1 MGKQIFY
8 RGYLTSCNY
17 ACHYCP
23 FSKRKM
29 TKGQIEKDEK
39 ALWNF
44 IDHMKQ
50 EKEKHAVQIVPYG
63 EALVHEYYWRGLAE
77 LSQIAME
84 EYTGCQ
90 TNLSFSVEKM
100 LGIYEKY
107 KGRKEK
113 LRLWCTFHPSMTTVE
128 EFVEQCQK
136 LEKAGVSF
144 CVGMVGNP
152 EKIPTL
158 LKLRKRL
165 PDSVYVW
172 VNKMEGRKKAYTMEE
187 VEVFQ
192 KVDPYFFL
200 QLEHRKADLQKCGHS
215 VFYEADGSKYFCNL
229 HAAAK
234 GASQTEGCG
243 RSECNCYLAY
253 SNRKDIEELLFF
265 QPYPAFRIPSYPK
278 AIFLDVDGTIV
289 PEGESGLSDLM
300 AERLRRLSKKCK
312 LFLATELPF
321 CEAMRKCKKIED
333 CLSGGVFA
341 GGGHI
346 RIREGN
352 QKAWEQIIPIKE
364 IFSKEQQKCFERK
377 YQLQFRTYQ
386 KENILYRQTLLA
398 KRKAGWSLEE
408 LDGMQKEIE
417 EIAED
422 KGISYILHLDKGHLG
437 ITGEK
442 ADKKNGVLTI
452 CQKEG
457 ISLADGA
464 AVGNTK
470 EDMPM
475 LQLFPVNLFRTGF
488 I

>member
-8 RGYLTSCNY
+8 RGYLKSCNY
-17 ACHYCP
+17 ACSYCP

-29 TKGQIEKDEK
+29 TKGQMEKDQK
-39 ALWNF
+39 ALWKFVDNR
-44 IDHMKQ
+44 KQ
-50 EKEKHAVQIVPYG
+50 EKGKNAVQIVPYG
-63 EALVHEYYWRGLAE
+63 EALVHEYYWQALAE
-77 LSQIAME
+77 LSQIVTE

-100 LGIYEKY
+100 LEIYGKY
-107 KGRKEK
+107 QGRKEK

-128 EFVEQCQK
+128 EFVEQCEK
-136 LEKAGVSF
+136 LEIAGVSF
-144 CVGMVGNP
+144 CVGMVGDP
-152 EKIPTL
+152 EEIPTL
-158 LKLRKRL
+158 LELRRRL

-172 VNKMEGRKKAYTMEE
+172 VNKMEGRKKKYTMEE

-192 KVDPYFFL
+192 KVDPYFSL
-200 QLEHRKADLQKCGHS
+200 QLEHRKADLQKCRQS
-215 VFYEADGSKYFCNL
+215 VFYEADGSRYFCNL

-234 GASQTEGCG
+234 GASVTKGCG

-253 SNRKDIEELLFF
+253 SNRMDIEELLFF
-265 QPYPAFRIPSYPK
+265 EPYPAFRIPTYPK

-289 PEGESGLSDLM
+289 PEGERELSNLM
-300 AERLRRLSKKCK
+300 AERLRRLSKKCR

-321 CEAMRKCKKIED
+321 AQAMRKCKKIED

-346 RIREGN
+346 RIKREN
-352 QKAWEQIIPIKE
+352 QKVWEQIIPTKE
-364 IFSKEQQKCFERK
+364 IFSKEQQEGLERK
-377 YQLQFRTYQ
+377 YQLQFRKYQ
-386 KENILYRQTLLA
+386 KNNILYRETLVA
-398 KRKAGWSLEE
+398 KRRAGWSLEE
-408 LDGMQKEIE
+408 RNELQKEIE
-417 EIAED
+417 KIAES
-422 KGISYILHLDKGHLG
+422 KGISCTFHLEKGHLG

-464 AVGNTK
+464 AVGNAK
-470 EDMPM
+470 EDIPM
-475 LQLFPVNLFRTGF
+475 LQLFSVKLLKR
-488 I
+488 